1 VWTMN
6 REGVYVETPAIA
18 AFLWVLVIDTDI
30 ESRDEDGSGCV
41 WISNGWITG
50 GGDWLLVYGL
60 NGSEAVDG
68 ALGGYCEPWLGN
80 WLGNWYAEEYWDAA
94 YVEGAYWDCP

>member
-1 VWTMN
+1 MN

-41 WISNGWITG
+41 WISNGWIIG
-50 GGDWLLVYGL
+50 GGD
-60 NGSEAVDG
+60 
-68 ALGGYCEPWLGN
+68 
-80 WLGNWYAEEYWDAA
+80 
-94 YVEGAYWDCP
+94 